1 MHHDEPSEDETSLL
15 NSASRV
21 ENTLVEV
28 NTRIARLAM
37 SLNAPL
43 VTDADIQSILNRES
57 PFLQPHAREQIR
69 SDPFNHEESRLIHQ
83 WEELRGML
91 VLRDE
96 LMSQSIKDLGLEVT
110 REINSGIKAELARDG
125 FKPGADGFDMLHHTP
140 I

>member
-57 PFLQPHAREQIR
+57 PFLQPHAKERI
-69 SDPFNHEESRLIHQ
+69 SNPFNHEEGRLIHQ

-91 VLRDE
+91 VLRGE
-96 LMSQSIKDLGLEVT
+96 LMTQSIKDLGLEVT
-110 REINSGIKAELARDG
+110 LEINSGIKAELARDG
-125 FKPGADGFDMLHHTP
+125 FKPGADGFDMLRRSN
-140 I
+140 

>member
-1 MHHDEPSEDETSLL
+1 MHHDEPSEDKTSLL

-28 NTRIARLAM
+28 NTRIARLAL

-43 VTDADIQSILNRES
+43 ATEADILSILNRES
-57 PFLQPHAREQIR
+57 PFLQPHAHEQAHN
-69 SDPFNHEESRLIHQ
+69 DPLNHEEGRLVHQ

-96 LMSQSIKDLGLEVT
+96 LMTQSIKDLGLEVT
-110 REINSGIKAELARDG
+110 REINSGIKAELERDG
-125 FKPGADGFDMLHHTP
+125 FKPGADGFDMLHRSN
-140 I
+140 

>member
-43 VTDADIQSILNRES
+43 ATEADIQSILNREA
-57 PFLQPHAREQIR
+57 PFLQPHAREQI
-69 SDPFNHEESRLIHQ
+69 SNNPFNHEPGRLIHQ

-91 VLRDE
+91 VLRGE

-110 REINSGIKAELARDG
+110 REINSGIKAELQRDG
-125 FKPGADGFDMLHHTP
+125 FKPGADGFDILSGSNS
-140 I
+140 

>member
-1 MHHDEPSEDETSLL
+1 MQYDEPPEDSTSLL

-43 VTDADIQSILNRES
+43 GTEADVLKILNRES
-57 PFLQPHAREQIR
+57 PFLQPHAHEQAHN
-69 SDPFNHEESRLIHQ
+69 DPFNHEESRLIHQ

-91 VLRDE
+91 ILRSE
-96 LMSQSIKDLGLEVT
+96 LMTQSIKDLGLEVM
-110 REINSGIKAELARDG
+110 REINSGIKAELERDG
-125 FKPGADGFDMLHHTP
+125 FKPGADGFDMLHRNNN
-140 I
+140 

>member
-37 SLNAPL
+37 SLNAPM
-43 VTDADIQSILNRES
+43 VTEANILSILNRES
-57 PFLQPHAREQIR
+57 PFLQPHAREQVR
-69 SDPFNHEESRLIHQ
+69 NDPFNHEESRRIHQ

-91 VLRDE
+91 VLRGE
-96 LMSQSIKDLGLEVT
+96 LMTQSIKDLGLEVT
-110 REINSGIKAELARDG
+110 LEINSGIKAELERDG
-125 FKPGADGFDMLHHTP
+125 FKPGADGFDMLRRSN
-140 I
+140 